1 MFFKWSQLKG
11 GEESWSLILADQ
23 EVNHIR
29 EKSPAFTTILAAD
42 NDFKAEGMTAED
54 MAKVHYLGDWYLDF
68 DATSID
74 EAIPQYQK
82 YLTKLKDEYGFDL
95 NQASLFASGGK
106 GFHIIIPMQ
115 CLVPKVKPAG
125 VVGLPHI
132 FKEMAVE
139 TFVDCVDL
147 RVYTAR
153 RGRMFRTANVERPD
167 KPGVHKVPLTVEES
181 FSITSETYKKLC
193 SAPRHISAPDPPTF
207 NPQLGLLYSS
217 AYLKVETA
225 LKNRKKGKSDAKLI
239 QRFGGDVPASIQAVM
254 RGESILEGVGFQK
267 IATQLALT
275 AHALAKTEDQFIA
288 LCAGLIEN
296 HVSDG
301 NRYNTPA
308 KRRVELIRMFNY
320 MAENPCYEF
329 SVGGVKSLMAKD
341 FKTPDLD
348 NGGVE
353 LDNEEA
359 DNELDASISQGIKVS
374 AQGVYKRT
382 DEGLSRICAV
392 GLANPR
398 QLVNTDN
405 EDILGYE
412 VDVFVDGKPRGS
424 RVLDMGKFASRA
436 KFQAFTLSTGGASM
450 SGNDNQ
456 VGAIADILRM
466 RTAKTGDQVYTTSAE
481 GLDVITFPNGDRDV
495 IWADRHKVLS
505 NMGIK
510 YRLVGALTSD
520 GEYGTDLELAPKLED
535 TILAREFFTNLF
547 KTNQPAVVA
556 KLFGWYLAAFL
567 TQPIRT
573 EYNQFPSLQVFGPAG
588 SGKSKSNELFARL
601 HYWNRQPQMPSAIA
615 ATPFA
620 LEAFAA
626 GSASIPFVID
636 EFKPR
641 EMRKDRL
648 DRLTSIIRD
657 NYTGLAITKGRLS
670 NDTGESKLD
679 LRKSRNQ
686 APLATI
692 GEAIFEQD
700 AILQRVVLVP
710 MTKDGKR
717 GHSAP
722 FHFCMMH
729 RGELSKLGRS
739 CLARILGVNREKL
752 MATIERNR
760 KLVAETVGERA
771 EDADRP
777 VFNMAIILSGLD
789 LGAGLLREVFGSTF
803 EENFETLRAS
813 LLGNTET
820 LVPRNMSEASRVLD
834 TFAFLSWITDEN
846 DKDRL
851 DFGKDY
857 TINTGRKGEA
867 VIEVRVKSSYNKYI
881 RHVRALGSTPLFD
894 TVEGFIT
901 AMANYGGLSDSRCTG
916 SILKDAHS
924 TIVYQFNAEYL
935 GREGVAEFCVPN

>member
-1 MFFKWSQLKG
+1 MFFKWSQLRG

-23 EVNHIR
+23 EARHIK
-29 EKSPAFTTILAAD
+29 EKAPAFTTILAAD
-42 NDFKAEGMTAED
+42 TDFKAEGMTAED

-68 DATSID
+68 DATSI
-74 EAIPQYQK
+74 EEVIPQYQK
-82 YLTKLKDEYGFDL
+82 FLTKLKDEYSFDL
-95 NQASLFASGGK
+95 QQASLYASGGK

-115 CLVPKVKPAG
+115 CLVPKVKPLG
-125 VVGLPHI
+125 VLGLPHI

-181 FSITSETYKKLC
+181 FSITPEIYRTLC
-193 SAPRHISAPDPPTF
+193 SAPRHVAAPAPAEF

-217 AYLKVETA
+217 AYLKVEKA
-225 LKNRKKGKSDAKLI
+225 LKNRKKGKADAKLI
-239 QRFGGDVPASIQAVM
+239 QKFGGEVPVSIQTLM
-254 RGESILEGVGFQK
+254 RGECLLEGVGFQK

-275 AHALAKTEDQFIA
+275 AHALAKTADQFVA
-288 LCAGLIEN
+288 MCAGLIEN

-329 SVGGVKSLMAKD
+329 SIGGVKSLMSKE

-353 LDNEEA
+353 MDNEEA
-359 DNELDASISQGIKVS
+359 DNELESSISQGIKIS
-374 AQGVYKRT
+374 AQGIYKRT
-382 DEGLSRICAV
+382 DEGLAKICAV

-424 RVLDMGKFASRA
+424 RVLDMGKFGSRA

-466 RTAKTGDQVYTTSAE
+466 RTAKTGEQVYTTSAE
-481 GLDVITFPNGDRDV
+481 GLDVITFPNGERDV
-495 IWADRHKVLS
+495 VWADRHRVLS

-520 GEYGTDLELAPKLED
+520 GEYGTDLEMSPELED
-535 TILAREFFTNLF
+535 TAESREFFTQLF
-547 KTNQPAVVA
+547 QINQPDVIA

-567 TQPIRT
+567 TQPIRV

-588 SGKSKSNELFARL
+588 SGKSKSNELFAKL
-601 HYWNRQPQMPSAIA
+601 HYWRRQPRMPSAIA

-641 EMRKDRL
+641 EMRRDRL

-670 NDTGESKLD
+670 TDTGESKLD

-700 AILQRVVLVP
+700 AILQRVILVP
-710 MTKDGKR
+710 LTKDGKR
-717 GHSAP
+717 GHSEA
-722 FHFCMMH
+722 FRYCMLH
-729 RGELSKLGRS
+729 REEMSRLGRS
-739 CLARILGVNREKL
+739 CLTRILGVNREKL
-752 MATIERNR
+752 MATVERNR
-760 KLVAETVGERA
+760 KLVADTIGDRA

-777 VFNMAIILSGLD
+777 VFNMAVVLSGLD
-789 LGAGLLREVFGSTF
+789 LGAGLLREVFGQTF
-803 EENFETLRAS
+803 EGNFETLRNS
-813 LLGNTET
+813 LLSNTET

-834 TFAFLSWITDEN
+834 TFAFLSWINDEH
-846 DKDRL
+846 DKDKL

-867 VIEVRVKSSYNKYI
+867 VVEIRIKSTYTKYI
-881 RHVRALGSTPLFD
+881 RHVRSLGSSPLFD

-901 AMANYGGLSDSRCTG
+901 AMANYGGLTDSRCTG
-916 SILKDAHS
+916 SVLKESHS
-924 TIVYQFNAEYL
+924 TLVYQFSTEYL
-935 GREGVAEFCVPN
+935 GKEGVAEFCTPR